1 MVQRFLGMYHAM
13 HSMPSYSHTLWKSLA
28 YRVYATTITTMI
40 ALCVFKPSVVFGT
53 VSLFFFLDILGGMM
67 TYYTFERFWHWV
79 GMSYVSERE

>member
-1 MVQRFLGMYHAM
+1 
-13 HSMPSYSHTLWKSLA
+13 
-28 YRVYATTITTMI
+28 MI

-79 GMSYVSERE
+79 GLSYVSERE